1 MITPRT
7 NRLQVKDVTPDNKE
21 SWQWHLQ
28 HAIRRASDLSDA
40 LSLPLEDINTDF
52 PLLVPRPYLARIEP
66 GNPRD
71 PLLLQILPR
80 QEENLVVPGFT
91 RDPVGESHLSDTPP
105 GLLQKYTGRALV
117 TLSGACA
124 INCRYCFR
132 RHFPY
137 EKHQASSENWQDILT
152 FLNQDDSLSE
162 VILSGG
168 DPLMVNDRRLAALL
182 RGIEAIPHID
192 TLRIHTRLPV
202 VIPQRI
208 TASLLESLAIS
219 QKQIVMVLHINHPN
233 EIDLSVRTATAR
245 LREVGITLL
254 NQTVL
259 LQGVNSDADTLYHL
273 SKTLFGAGV
282 LPYYLHALDRVAGAA
297 HFDVDE
303 KLGSSIVKEL
313 QNTLPGYL
321 VPRFVRE
328 EPNAPAKQWIDPR

>member
-28 HAIRRASDLSDA
+28 HAIRKASDLSAA
-40 LSLPLEDINTDF
+40 LGLPLEDINTDF

-137 EKHQASSENWQDILT
+137 ENIRQ
-152 FLNQDDSLSE
+152 
-162 VILSGG
+162 V
-168 DPLMVNDRRLAALL
+168 
-182 RGIEAIPHID
+182 
-192 TLRIHTRLPV
+192 
-202 VIPQRI
+202 
-208 TASLLESLAIS
+208 
-219 QKQIVMVLHINHPN
+219 
-233 EIDLSVRTATAR
+233 
-245 LREVGITLL
+245 
-254 NQTVL
+254 QTV
-259 LQGVNSDADTLYHL
+259 GKIS
-273 SKTLFGAGV
+273 
-282 LPYYLHALDRVAGAA
+282 
-297 HFDVDE
+297 
-303 KLGSSIVKEL
+303 
-313 QNTLPGYL
+313 
-321 VPRFVRE
+321 
-328 EPNAPAKQWIDPR
+328 